1 MPRFS
6 KHYPGS
12 LKSRF
17 IRLGNAA
24 KIGQIA
30 SIFESQ
36 PGNCF
41 SGFPVAHP
49 VEEADAA
56 FRNLIFEEEIQRMKY
71 SLGFLNL
78 SLNEMIPFHGE
89 PVAFGTLR
97 LRVKKG
103 KMLENSPI
111 LLNQFSLEA
120 DHWEHARNP
129 R

>member
-1 MPRFS
+1 MRQKLVKLLQFL
-6 KHYPGS
+6 S
-12 LKSRF
+12 LNR
-17 IRLGNAA
+17 
-24 KIGQIA
+24 
-30 SIFESQ
+30 
-36 PGNCF
+36 GNCF
-41 SGFPVAHP
+41 SGFPVSHP

-56 FRNLIFEEEIQRMKY
+56 FCNLIFEEEIQRMKY

-78 SLNEMIPFHGE
+78 SLDETIPFHGE